1 MKTPYFAPEKTYLCS
16 KVKLRD
22 RKNLLTSINR
32 WFWASPKWTIALYAA
47 IAFFLFSFIG
57 QEVAIIQL
65 IIDTLEPLS
74 IILAVL
80 LFIKEIPSE
89 KTIPIPSLVHYR

>member
-1 MKTPYFAPEKTYLCS
+1 MDHSALC
-16 KVKLRD
+16 RD
-22 RKNLLTSINR
+22 CIFSI
-32 WFWASPKWTIALYAA
+32 
-47 IAFFLFSFIG
+47 LFYG

-80 LFIKEIPSE
+80 LFIKEIPERKRQFQYQAWSIIDNAQVR
-89 KTIPIPSLVHYR
+89 K